1 MNNESAQN
9 SEKIVTNAL
18 PDAVLATV
26 AGGDDDD
33 SSYNFQIGQNVKII
47 CMIPHGP
54 GGVDGVTT
62 VTFYADI
69 IGIPWDGSYE
79 VRYTGYS
86 SGFLTIHE
94 AEPLIGTTT
103 IVSRGTLIASE
114 KYCI

>member
-1 MNNESAQN
+1 
-9 SEKIVTNAL
+9 
-18 PDAVLATV
+18 
-26 AGGDDDD
+26 
-33 SSYNFQIGQNVKII
+33 
-47 CMIPHGP
+47 MIPHGP

-86 SGFLTIHE
+86 CGFLTVHE
-94 AEPLIGTTT
+94 AEALVGTTT

-114 KYCI
+114 KYC